1 MIAGK
6 LVGRNA
12 PSRKYDLIAVLGAHA
27 LSADKHRQR
36 LVLRLI
42 TLITAR
48 YNWRLEELCV
58 GQREIARLWCVNER
72 TVKREMAT
80 LRKLEWLVVKRQG
93 VRGRVSVMTLNLD
106 RLWRDT
112 APAWPAIGP
121 DFEARMTEQAPQAAQ
136 DNVVPI
142 GTAIGASLAP
152 PDEEGVWP
160 DICRTLES
168 DDPATF
174 RHWFA
179 HLDLDHTDNGCL
191 GLIAPNRFIASYVE
205 THLAAPILRAAY
217 PVLGP
222 VRHLSI
228 RVP

>member
-12 PSRKYDLIAVLGAHA
+12 ASRKYDLIAALGAHA

-58 GQREIARLWCVNER
+58 GQREIARLWAVNER

-80 LRKLEWLVVKRQG
+80 LRNMGWLQVKKQG
-93 VRGRVSVMTLNLD
+93 VRGRVSVMTLDLD

-112 APAWPAIGP
+112 AESWPAVGP
-121 DFEARMTEQAPQAAQ
+121 DFEARMVEQTPQPA
-136 DNVVPI
+136 DSNVVPLNLPQNAMPE
-142 GTAIGASLAP
+142 GEGA
-152 PDEEGVWP
+152 WP
-160 DICRTLES
+160 EICRTLEAE
-168 DDPATF
+168 DPAGY
-174 RHWFA
+174 RHWFSR
-179 HLDLDHTDNGCL
+179 LELDHTENGCL
-191 GLIAPNRFIASYVE
+191 GLLAPNRFIASYVE
-205 THLAAPILRAAY
+205 THLTAQLMRAAY

-222 VRHLSI
+222 IRHVSI
-228 RVP
+228 TVP